1 MYLTVRSALL
11 SILFVSSPLVLAN
24 DYAAAIENHAKSKVS
39 QWLQDPAIINAI
51 KAQNDAK
58 AGITQAQIDALD
70 KQWRA
75 QTAAPSRPMIDAVLK
90 NPLSAF
96 LQGKAQASNGLYS
109 EIFVM
114 DNHGLNVGQ
123 SEITSDYW
131 QGDEAKWQK
140 TFSAGAGSM
149 HISEVE
155 QDESTQTYQ
164 SQLSLPV
171 IDPASGAVIGA
182 ITIGINVEAL

>member
-1 MYLTVRSALL
+1 MRLFARTALL
-11 SILFVSSPLVLAN
+11 GFAAVLCTFAYAN

-39 QWLQDPAIINAI
+39 QWLQDPVIINAI
-51 KAQNDAK
+51 KAQNQTN
-58 AGITQAQIDALD
+58 AGMSQGQIDALD

-75 QTAAPSRPMIDAVLK
+75 EVSAPKHPLIDGVL
-90 NPLSAF
+90 NNALSAF
-96 LQGKAQASNGLYS
+96 LKAKEKASNGLYS

-140 TFSAGAGSM
+140 TYSVGPGSM

-164 SQLSLPV
+164 SQLSLP
-171 IDPASGAVIGA
+171 ITDPANGAVIGA

>member
-75 QTAAPSRPMIDAVLK
+75 QTAGP
-90 NPLSAF
+90 
-96 LQGKAQASNGLYS
+96 
-109 EIFVM
+109 
-114 DNHGLNVGQ
+114 
-123 SEITSDYW
+123 
-131 QGDEAKWQK
+131 
-140 TFSAGAGSM
+140 
-149 HISEVE
+149 
-155 QDESTQTYQ
+155 
-164 SQLSLPV
+164 
-171 IDPASGAVIGA
+171 
-182 ITIGINVEAL
+182 

>member
-1 MYLTVRSALL
+1 MYCIVRSALL

-140 TFSAGAGSM
+140 TFLAGAGSM

>member
-1 MYLTVRSALL
+1 M
-11 SILFVSSPLVLAN
+11 
-24 DYAAAIENHAKSKVS
+24 ENHAKSKVS
-39 QWLQDPAIINAI
+39 QWLQDPVIINAI
-51 KAQNDAK
+51 KAQNQAN
-58 AGITQAQIDALD
+58 AGMGQGQIDALD

-75 QTAAPSRPMIDAVLK
+75 EVSAPKHPLIDGVL
-90 NPLSAF
+90 NNALSAF
-96 LQGKAQASNGLYS
+96 LKAKEKASNGLYS

-140 TFSAGAGSM
+140 TYSVGPGSM

-164 SQLSLPV
+164 SQLSLP
-171 IDPASGAVIGA
+171 ITDPANGAVIGA